1 MMLIHVDRVR
11 KREEEEEGEEMEYRM
26 CDDCSLL
33 KGKIGR
39 GREGGGRR
47 KGREEGIQVVC

>member
-1 MMLIHVDRVR
+1 
-11 KREEEEEGEEMEYRM
+11 MEYRM

-39 GREGGGRR
+39 GREGDGRR